1 MNKGN
6 FMKYA
11 ALFFCILIL
20 SAKGLAQ
27 QTVVPIVQSNM
38 LLGGAEN
45 GRWLAADKTAPK
57 LKNKIEFVVIGL
69 SDANK
74 GKRIFGTKGEGW
86 DVCLENPIIKL
97 DEPETVSEA
106 DPDEAKPKIALGAN
120 AQWNSLPRLP
130 KAIGLA
136 DKNLTKLVADLLKT
150 KGIAKTKI
158 VITQAFRVDLEGDGK
173 DEIILSATYYK
184 KGLMETQGAG
194 DYSFTLLRK
203 TVRGKPQ
210 NILLEGDFFTQRGD
224 YYPPNQHEVTAIADL
239 NGDGR
244 MEIVL
249 HVFYYEGSLQ
259 QIYEVKENKLL
270 KVLEAECGV

>member
-1 MNKGN
+1 MR
-6 FMKYA
+6 FA
-11 ALFFCILIL
+11 TLFFCILIL
-20 SAKGLAQ
+20 SVTGLAQ

-45 GRWLAADKTAPK
+45 GKWLAAEKTAPK
-57 LKNKIEFVVIGL
+57 LKNKTEFIIIGL
-69 SDANK
+69 SGADK
-74 GKRIFGTKGEGW
+74 GKRIFGTKGAGW
-86 DVCLENPIIKL
+86 GACPENPIINL
-97 DEPETVSEA
+97 DEPETASETNA
-106 DPDEAKPKIALGAN
+106 DEAKPKIALGAN
-120 AQWNSLPRLP
+120 AKWNPMPRLP

-136 DKNLTKLVADLLKT
+136 DKSLTKLVADLLKT

-184 KGLMETQGAG
+184 KGLTETQGAG

-203 TVRGKPQ
+203 TVGGKSQ
-210 NILLEGDFFTQRGD
+210 NVLLAGDFFARGGEYD
-224 YYPPNQHEVTAIADL
+224 PPNEHQMTAIADL

-244 MEIVL
+244 MEIIL
-249 HVFYYEGSLQ
+249 HVFYYEGSWKQ
-259 QIYEVKENKLL
+259 VYEIKGDKSL